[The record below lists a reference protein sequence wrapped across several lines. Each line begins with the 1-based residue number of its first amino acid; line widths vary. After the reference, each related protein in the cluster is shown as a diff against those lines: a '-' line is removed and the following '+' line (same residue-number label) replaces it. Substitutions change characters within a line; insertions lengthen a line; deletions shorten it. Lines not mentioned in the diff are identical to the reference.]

1 MLKFDTKKVNRMKKV
16 LRDFFKSKLNII
28 LTVLQSLAI
37 VFLCLCAVWSL
48 AIVFML
54 IFEGLFF
61 VFFGVKNLQK
71 NKKLDEKLE
80 LINKISI
87 EKLDMEKEAKKNKFV
102 KKSNVTTSI
111 IYFIMGG
118 ILIIIAIF

>member
-1 MLKFDTKKVNRMKKV
+1 MKKA
-16 LRDFFKSKLNII
+16 LRNFFKSKLNII
-28 LTVLQSLAI
+28 LTILQSLAV
-37 VFLCLCAVWSL
+37 VFLCLCEVWRL

-61 VFFGVKNLQK
+61 IFFGVKNLQK
-71 NKKLDEKLE
+71 NKKLDENLE

-87 EKLDMEKEAKKNKFV
+87 EKIDLEKEAKKNKFA
-102 KKSNVTTSI
+102 KKSNVMTSV
-111 IYFIMGG
+111 IYFLMGG

>member
-1 MLKFDTKKVNRMKKV
+1 MKKV